1 MNARRHQRRQP
12 KPDVEPADVRQ
23 ADVASA
29 AAEDAGRLDP
39 TLLGDF
45 LDRLVDAQRAPTWDQ
60 HQRAAFEALGARAVD
75 QGATLPD
82 VVDLYLSAAWR
93 VWPTLPAVGA
103 DDAETVRAAG
113 SAVLHVVDDAVA
125 AVASGFMSARRA
137 IVRREES
144 VRREFVDDLLS
155 GTADPAGLLVRAD
168 GYGLNLAGDHQV
180 IVASAAQPFRD
191 ATPALSD
198 VTAGLPADHF
208 VATRDGL
215 LVVVV
220 ADADDTAVAAVTAA
234 VRQRPGARVAVGRR
248 RDGPAGVAASFADAR
263 EALSLAGRMGWPE
276 QVVTAERTLVYQVL
290 LRDRAA
296 IGDLIESVLT
306 PLRTARGGARPLLD
320 TVYAYC
326 ETGGNVTATA
336 NRLHLSPRAV
346 SYRLARVAAL
356 TGWQP
361 ADPGHRYVLHTAV
374 LGARA
379 VGWPD

>member
-1 MNARRHQRRQP
+1 MSARGQQRRQS
-12 KPDVEPADVRQ
+12 KPDAESADPRQ
-23 ADVASA
+23 SAVALA

-45 LDRLVDAQRAPTWDQ
+45 LDRLADAQQAPSWDQ
-60 HQRAAFEALGARAVD
+60 HQQAAFEALGARAVD
-75 QGATLPD
+75 QGASLPD

-103 DDAETVRAAG
+103 RDAETVRAAG
-113 SAVLHVVDDAVA
+113 AAVLHVVDDAVA
-125 AVASGFMSARRA
+125 AVATGFVSARRA
-137 IVRREES
+137 MVRREES
-144 VRREFVDDLLS
+144 LRREFVDDLLS

-180 IVASAAQPFRD
+180 IVANAAQPFRD
-191 ATPALSD
+191 ATPVLSEVAAALR
-198 VTAGLPADHF
+198 ADHF

-220 ADADDTAVAAVTAA
+220 AVADDPAVAAVTSA
-234 VRQRPGARVAVGRR
+234 VRDRPDVRIAVGRR
-248 RDGPAGVAASFADAR
+248 RDGAAGVARSFADAR
-263 EALSLAGRMGWPE
+263 ETLGLAERMGWPE
-276 QVVTAERTLVYQVL
+276 QVVAAERTLVYQVL

-296 IGDLIESVLT
+296 LDDLIESVLS

-320 TVYAYC
+320 TVFAYC

-336 NRLHLSPRAV
+336 SRLHLSPRAV
-346 SYRLARVAAL
+346 SYRLERVGSL

-361 ADPGHRYVLHTAV
+361 ADPSHRYVLHTAV

-379 VGWPD
+379 LGWH

>member
-1 MNARRHQRRQP
+1 MSARRQQRRQP
-12 KPDVEPADVRQ
+12 KPDTFVADSRQ
-23 ADVASA
+23 EEVASA

-45 LDRLVDAQRAPTWDQ
+45 LDRLAEVAPTWDP
-60 HQRAAFEALGARAVD
+60 HQQSAFEALGARAVE
-75 QGATLPD
+75 QGASLAE

-103 DDAETVRAAG
+103 SDAATVREAG

-125 AVASGFMSARRA
+125 AVATGFMSARRA
-137 IVRREES
+137 MVRREES
-144 VRREFVDDLLS
+144 LRREFVDDLLS

-168 GYGLNLAGDHQV
+168 SYGLELGGDHQV
-180 IVASAAQPFRD
+180 VVARATQPFRD
-191 ATPALSD
+191 ATPVLSEVAAALPTD
-198 VTAGLPADHF
+198 PF

-220 ADADDTAVAAVTAA
+220 PVADDATTSA
-234 VRQRPGARVAVGRR
+234 VRAVVQDRSDARIGVGRLR
-248 RDGPAGVAASFADAR
+248 EGPAGVARSFSDAR
-263 EALSLAGRMGWPE
+263 EALALADRMGWPE
-276 QVVTAERTLVYQVL
+276 QVVSAERTIVYQVL

-296 IGDLIESVLT
+296 LDDLVETVLA
-306 PLRTARGGARPLLD
+306 PLGSARGGARPLLD

-336 NRLHLSPRAV
+336 SWLHLSPRAV
-346 SYRLARVAAL
+346 SYRLERVGEL
-356 TGWQP
+356 TGWRP
-361 ADPGHRYVLHTAV
+361 TDPTHRYVLHTAV

-379 VGWPD
+379 VGWPA

>member
-1 MNARRHQRRQP
+1 MNARRQQRRQP
-12 KPDVEPADVRQ
+12 KQDVESAELRQ
-23 ADVASA
+23 SEVAMA

-45 LDRLVDAQRAPTWDQ
+45 LDRLADAQLAPTWDQ
-60 HQRAAFEALGARAVD
+60 HQQAAFEALGARAVD
-75 QGATLPD
+75 QGASLPD

-103 DDAETVRAAG
+103 SDAQTVRAAG

-125 AVASGFMSARRA
+125 AVATGFVSARRA
-137 IVRREES
+137 MVRREES
-144 VRREFVDDLLS
+144 LRREFVDDLLS

-180 IVASAAQPFRD
+180 IVASAAHPFRD
-191 ATPALSD
+191 ATPVLSEVAAALR
-198 VTAGLPADHF
+198 TDHF

-215 LVVVV
+215 LVAVV
-220 ADADDTAVAAVTAA
+220 AVADDAAVAAVTAA
-234 VRQRPGARVAVGRR
+234 VHERPDARIAVGRR
-248 RDGPAGVAASFADAR
+248 REGPAGVARSFADAK
-263 EALSLAGRMGWPE
+263 ETLGLAERMGWPE
-276 QVVTAERTLVYQVL
+276 RVVAAERTLVYQVL

-296 IGDLIESVLT
+296 LDDLIESVLA
-306 PLRTARGGARPLLD
+306 PLRDARGGARPLLD
-320 TVYAYC
+320 TVFAYC

-336 NRLHLSPRAV
+336 SRLHLSPRAV
-346 SYRLARVAAL
+346 SYRLERVGSL

-361 ADPGHRYVLHTAV
+361 SDPSHRYVLHTAV

-379 VGWPD
+379 VGWH

>member
-1 MNARRHQRRQP
+1 M
-12 KPDVEPADVRQ
+12 
-23 ADVASA
+23 A

-45 LDRLVDAQRAPTWDQ
+45 LDRLADAQLAPTWDQ
-60 HQRAAFEALGARAVD
+60 HQQAAFEALGARAVD
-75 QGATLPD
+75 QGASLPD

-103 DDAETVRAAG
+103 SDAQTVRAAG

-125 AVASGFMSARRA
+125 AVATGFVSARRA
-137 IVRREES
+137 MVRREES
-144 VRREFVDDLLS
+144 LRREFVDDLLS

-180 IVASAAQPFRD
+180 IVASAAHPFRD
-191 ATPALSD
+191 ATPVLSEVAAALR
-198 VTAGLPADHF
+198 TDHF

-215 LVVVV
+215 LVAVV
-220 ADADDTAVAAVTAA
+220 AVADDAAVAAVTAA
-234 VRQRPGARVAVGRR
+234 VHERPDARIAVGRR
-248 RDGPAGVAASFADAR
+248 REGPAGVARSFADAK
-263 EALSLAGRMGWPE
+263 ETLGLAERMGWPE
-276 QVVTAERTLVYQVL
+276 RVVAAERTLVYQVL

-296 IGDLIESVLT
+296 LDDLIESVLA
-306 PLRTARGGARPLLD
+306 PLRDARGGARPLLD
-320 TVYAYC
+320 TVFAYC

-336 NRLHLSPRAV
+336 SRLHLSPRAV
-346 SYRLARVAAL
+346 SYRLERVGSL

-361 ADPGHRYVLHTAV
+361 SDPSHRYVLHTAV

-379 VGWPD
+379 VGWH